1 MLPLMKL
8 LRKNVKFVWT
18 PECQQSFEI
27 LKEKLITAPILS
39 LPVEGGRY
47 VVYSDASR
55 KGLDCVL
62 MQDRKVIAYTSR

>member
-1 MLPLMKL
+1 M
-8 LRKNVKFVWT
+8 KFVWT